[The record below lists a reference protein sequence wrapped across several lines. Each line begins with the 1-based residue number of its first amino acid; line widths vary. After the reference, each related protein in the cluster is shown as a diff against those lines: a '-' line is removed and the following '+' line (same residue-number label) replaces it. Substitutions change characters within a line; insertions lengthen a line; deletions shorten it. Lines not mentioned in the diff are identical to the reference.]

1 MASKGK
7 DITNVESAS
16 IERACSTLLA
26 DANIFRLT
34 DCSESCRA
42 LGSSESCKPD
52 VAEVVLEVVGD
63 VVRIVEEV
71 AGRSAE
77 IEASGLE
84 YRGLEEEA
92 GTGQETE
99 ETDSVSVG
107 DKMVAVT

>member
-52 VAEVVLEVVGD
+52 VAEVVLEVVAGD
-63 VVRIVEEV
+63 VVGIVVEV
-71 AGRSAE
+71 AGRSAG
-77 IEASGLE
+77 IETSGLE
-84 YRGLEEEA
+84 EL
-92 GTGQETE
+92 E
-99 ETDSVSVG
+99 ETDSVG
-107 DKMVAVT
+107 DKMVAVA